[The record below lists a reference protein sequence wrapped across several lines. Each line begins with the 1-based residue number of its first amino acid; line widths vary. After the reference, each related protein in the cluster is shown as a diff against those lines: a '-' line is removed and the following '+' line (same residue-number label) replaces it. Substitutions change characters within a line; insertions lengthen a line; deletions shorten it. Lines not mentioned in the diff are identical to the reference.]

1 MRLNIFHLLPLVALA
16 AAFNCTPAAF
26 EAILPSNASVAFA
39 RCLAGNSTFE
49 VPTGDIAYPTSPTQ
63 LRALCAV
70 QINVT
75 SSPTSAFS
83 FGLFLPTDWNS
94 RFLAVG
100 NGGFAGGIN
109 WLDMAAGVGYGFAA
123 MSTDT
128 GHNSTSGDITWAL
141 NEPEKKIDFG
151 YRAMHGSIVLAK
163 QIVESFYGCKP
174 KYNYYSGC
182 STGGRQGLKDI
193 QLYPEDF
200 DGVLAGAPAWWTSHL
215 QTWTV
220 KLGLYNLPNTSAHHI
235 PPALFTAIGAEVLK
249 QCDPQDG
256 LVDNIISDPM
266 RCDFFP
272 EALLCAANVTDQTAA
287 GCLTAAQIGTLY
299 HIYNDYVD
307 TNQ

>member
-1 MRLNIFHLLPLVALA
+1 MFLYLIAFTCMSLA
-16 AAFNCTPAAF
+16 AAFDCTPAAF
-26 EAILPSNASVAFA
+26 KAILPSNATVL
-39 RCLAGNSTFE
+39 LAQSLQDGSTFQ
-49 VPTGDIAYPTSPTQ
+49 VPSGDIAYPVSPTQ

-75 SSPTSAFS
+75 SSSSSAFS
-83 FGLFLPTDWNS
+83 FGLFLPQDWNE

-100 NGGFAGGIN
+100 NGGFAGGVN
-109 WLDMAAGVGYGFAA
+109 WLDMAAGVGYGFAS

-128 GHNSTSGDITWAL
+128 GHNSTSGDIGWAL

-163 QIVESFYGCKP
+163 QVVETFYGCKP

-182 STGGRQGLKDI
+182 STGGRQGLKEVEM
-193 QLYPEDF
+193 YPDTF

-215 QTWTV
+215 QTWTI
-220 KLGLYNLPNTSAHHI
+220 KLGLYNLPNTSVHHI
-235 PPALFTAIGAEVLK
+235 PPTLFPAIGAEVLK

-256 LVDNIISDPM
+256 LVDHIISDPEG
-266 RCDFFP
+266 CDFFA
-272 EALLCAANVTDQTAA
+272 EALLCGQNVTNQTAE
-287 GCLTAAQIGTLY
+287 GCLTSAQIGTLY
-299 HIYNDYVD
+299 NIYNDYVD